1 MDAAHTLRDR
11 VGADLVHLI
20 VDADQANLAGI
31 ARLSGAFGLSIHSGG
46 GSVFA
51 HETGHNLGLRHA
63 RYEVHH
69 NEGGARAHPGY
80 GYVNQRAFAAG
91 APLSSRWRTVMA
103 YGTQCS
109 NANIH
114 CRELLR
120 FSNPRQRREGDPLGV
135 PYVAGASVSGVAGPS
150 DAAAVLDVMA
160 PAAALWRDRVA
171 RSNRPPTAVGALPDV
186 FLAPGGAR
194 IVDASEVFSDL
205 DGDPLTWAVSSSMPE
220 VATVTAAGPRVTVTA
235 VGAGAATVTVT
246 ATDTGGL
253 SAVQSFTATVSDRPP
268 VTFTD
273 HPIQPG
279 VTPVRAVHYTE
290 LRTRIDA
297 LRQAADLELFPW
309 TDPVLTAG
317 VTRVRLV
324 HLLDLREALGAAYA
338 AAGRTPPGWT
348 DAAAAGQ
355 SMPIRAAHLM
365 ELRAAVTAL
374 E

>member
-1 MDAAHTLRDR
+1 MAGAAPPGAPNEQEPAVTRGRWPYR
-11 VGADLVHLI
+11 VERRHPRSEVKRRVHLLR
-20 VDADQANLAGI
+20 ARRTAG
-31 ARLSGAFGLSIHSGG
+31 RWH
-46 GSVFA
+46 
-51 HETGHNLGLRHA
+51 
-63 RYEVHH
+63 
-69 NEGGARAHPGY
+69 
-80 GYVNQRAFAAG
+80 QRAFAAG

-135 PYVAGASVSGVAGPS
+135 PYVAGASGVAGPS

-246 ATDTGGL
+246 ATDPGGL
-253 SAVQSFTATVSDRPP
+253 SAVQSFTAMVSDRPP

-297 LRQAADLELFPW
+297 LRQASGSGAVPVDGSGADGGGDAGPARPSPGSAGGPRRRVRGGGSDAAGLDRRGAGGAVDA
-309 TDPVLTAG
+309 DPGGAPDGAARGGDGAG
-317 VTRVRLV
+317 VSRR
-324 HLLDLREALGAAYA
+324 ALSGAARPCWA
-338 AAGRTPPGWT
+338 RRRCRWRCFGVAGVGR
-348 DAAAAGQ
+348 
-355 SMPIRAAHLM
+355 
-365 ELRAAVTAL
+365 
-374 E
+374 